1 MMPAF
6 LADECFSGFVLRA
19 LQDAGF
25 DVVRS
30 IDIIPGADDRAVLAL
45 AVLEGRVLLTE
56 DTDFGELTMRLGLP
70 AAGVVRVDLMALK
83 RAARAERAVAPLRRL
98 GEQVCGALV
107 SIEPTR
113 IRLRQLPA
121 S

>member
-6 LADECFSGFVLRA
+6 LADECFSGFILRA
-19 LQDAGF
+19 LQAAGF

-30 IDIIPGADDRAVLAL
+30 IDIMPGADDRAVLEL
-45 AVLEGRVLLTE
+45 AVRKGRVLLTE

-70 AAGVVRVDLMALK
+70 AVGIVRVELMALN
-83 RAARAERAVAPLRRL
+83 RAARAERTVAALRQL
-98 GEQVCGALV
+98 GEQVRGALV